1 MRRSNEVCAAS
12 RCPGE
17 IGPRAIELTLSP
29 DRDLMRW
36 VFAWFV
42 LAVASVPLLGL
53 RPLVPIAGLA
63 LIAFVIADAWLCSRE
78 AKIGIE
84 RSVPEKG
91 SRDRD
96 AEVALTLSN
105 PLSRAL
111 EMEVQESVPRD
122 LSAEEPAWDALQVEA
137 GTTKTLRYLI
147 RPRIRGR
154 RGFGS
159 AIAMVKS
166 PLGLLRQCVVFDEAQ
181 SMLVHPETERFL
193 RPEALDPKTVLASLG
208 VRPRR
213 RRGDGLDFDSLR
225 EYVIGDEPRR
235 IDWRATARRGR
246 PIVRTH
252 RHQECRTVLLA
263 VDCSRLM
270 GARAPSRL
278 DESRNLPGSDSAGGF
293 ASTKL
298 DFAVDAALA
307 LAFASLAAGDRVG
320 LVLFDRAL
328 RGMIAPIADRAS
340 LGFFVEALSGVQ
352 PSRVEADY
360 RRVTREILTRQ
371 RKRAMLVVLTDFIEV
386 DRDELVHPMGL
397 LARRHEVIFAA
408 LREPVLDE
416 IDGAG
421 DGGSEAFRA
430 GHAKADSA
438 DLYRRIVLAD
448 LLQEREA
455 RLVTLRRQGLSV
467 LDVRPADATAA
478 TLNRFLELRYGTA

>member
-1 MRRSNEVCAAS
+1 M
-12 RCPGE
+12 
-17 IGPRAIELTLSP
+17 AIELTLSP
-29 DRDLMRW
+29 DRDLLRW

-42 LAVASVPLLGL
+42 LAVASVPLIGI
-53 RPLVPIAGLA
+53 RPLVPIAGLGLLA
-63 LIAFVIADAWLCSRE
+63 VVIADAWLCSRE
-78 AKIGIE
+78 AKIGID

-91 SRDRD
+91 SRDRE
-96 AEVALTLSN
+96 AEIVLSLSN
-105 PLSRAL
+105 PLPRA
-111 EMEVQESVPRD
+111 VQIELRESVPRD
-122 LSAEEPAWDALQVEA
+122 LIAKEPAWDSLRIDA

-147 RPRIRGR
+147 RPRVRGR
-154 RGFGS
+154 RGFG
-159 AIAMVKS
+159 AVIAMVKS
-166 PLGLLRQCVVFDEAQ
+166 PLGLLRRRVLFDEAQ

-213 RRGDGLDFDSLR
+213 RRGDGIDFDSLR

-252 RHQECRTVLLA
+252 RHEESRTVLLA

-270 GARAPSRL
+270 GARAPS
-278 DESRNLPGSDSAGGF
+278 LPDGSATHRDVQAEDGF

-320 LVLFDRAL
+320 LVLFDRAV
-328 RGMIAPIADRAS
+328 RSMIPPLSGRAS
-340 LGFFVEALSGVQ
+340 LGFFVEALSGIQ

-386 DRDELVHPMGL
+386 DREELLHPMGL

-408 LREPVLDE
+408 LREPILDGV
-416 IDGAG
+416 DGAR
-421 DGGSEAFRA
+421 DAKREASRDVPE
-430 GHAKADSA
+430 KADA
-438 DLYRRIVLAD
+438 PGLYRRIVLAD
-448 LLQEREA
+448 LLHEREA
-455 RLVTLRRQGLSV
+455 RLVILRRQGLSV

-478 TLNRFLELRYGTA
+478 TLNRFLELRYGAA